1 MSNPTYQ
8 YGDTV
13 YLRESAAVGSLE
25 AVRIGGVHQ
34 GPNGWMYSLNYT
46 SGAGLFDRRSAV
58 ATQTLFFSEDELLTF
73 CDALVLVERNAR
85 AAYDRAVAMRQLH
98 CPDNPTED

>member
-1 MSNPTYQ
+1 MSNPLYR

-25 AVRIGGVHQ
+25 PVRIGGVHQ

-46 SGAGLFDRRSAV
+46 SGGALFDRRSAV
-58 ATQTLFFSEDELLTF
+58 ATQTLFWSEDELLPL
-73 CDALVLVERNAR
+73 CDAVVLVERNAR
-85 AAYDRAVAMRQLH
+85 AAYEKAREMRQLH